1 MGICG
6 SGFEIPDE
14 NGIFF
19 WMAGVCVMLKLCH
32 VEQSFP
38 RTYIYIIRCVQ
49 AMGCPVGIA
58 GLDGRLDGWVWSRM
72 FF

>member
-1 MGICG
+1 
-6 SGFEIPDE
+6 
-14 NGIFF
+14 
-19 WMAGVCVMLKLCH
+19 MAGVCVMLKLCH

>member
-1 MGICG
+1 MKT
-6 SGFEIPDE
+6 GFFLDGRGLCDVEIVSRGTIVSPH
-14 NGIFF
+14 
-19 WMAGVCVMLKLCH
+19 L
-32 VEQSFP
+32 
-38 RTYIYIIRCVQ
+38 YIYIIRCVQ